1 MRPFRQS
8 GITVRAHAHRR
19 RCRSALSVRS
29 LAEKL
34 AHVYVLSICGM
45 HTASDS
51 TRRSRNT
58 TRQFSTCAN
67 ILLYAHRDRSD
78 LPGVNSATLSVC
90 LGHKTPIQTPA
101 CQAGRRYYQF
111 YFGIWYDPAGTRT
124 NDILRERRTR

>member
-1 MRPFRQS
+1 MRTFRKP
-8 GITVRAHAHRR
+8 GITVRAHVHRR

-34 AHVYVLSICGM
+34 AHVLSICGM

-58 TRQFSTCAN
+58 TRQFSACAN
-67 ILLYAHRDRSD
+67 ILLYAHRDRND

-90 LGHKTPIQTPA
+90 LGHKTPIPTPA
-101 CQAGRRYYQF
+101 CQAGMRYYQF

-124 NDILRERRTR
+124 YDILRERRTR